1 MPQPRVSMRKI
12 RDILR
17 LQAAGLSSRQIAA
30 SAALARSTVA
40 ECLQRAALAGVAWPL
55 PDALDEAALERRL
68 YPPVV
73 ASEPRAPVDFAHVQ
87 CELRRRGVT
96 LTLLWEEYVRAQPDG
111 YRYSRFCELYRAWLG
126 RVDVVMR
133 QEHRAGERL
142 FVDYAGQTVPVLD
155 RRTGEL
161 RPAQVFVAVL
171 GASSYT
177 YAEASWS
184 QSLADWLGAHSR
196 ALAFLG
202 GVPQIVVPD
211 NLRSA
216 VSRAHR
222 YEPEINPAY
231 QQWADH
237 HGVAVL
243 PARVRKP
250 RDKAKAEAGVL
261 LVERWILARL
271 RNQAFHSLEALN
283 AAIREL
289 LAALNQRPFRKLPG
303 SRASVFAEVDRPAL
317 RPLPAQPYVHADWK
331 RARVGLDYHVEV
343 DGHYYS
349 VPYGLAR
356 QSVDLRITAGT
367 IEVLH
372 RGQRV
377 ASHVRSPLPRGH
389 TTVAEHMPSHHRHQA
404 EWNPERLLRWATTI
418 GPQTAAAVQHL
429 LTQRRH
435 PEQGFRA
442 AMGTLRLARE
452 VGPERLEAA
461 CTRALALGACRYR
474 SLKAILDA
482 GLERQPVTPP
492 TSTELPLHDNVRG
505 AQYYH

>member
-30 SAALARSTVA
+30 SVALARSTVA
-40 ECLQRAALAGVAWPL
+40 ECLQRAALAGVVWPL
-55 PDALDEAALERRL
+55 PDKLDEAALERRL

-73 ASEPRAPVDFAHVQ
+73 AAEPRAPVDFAHVQ
-87 CELRRRGVT
+87 RELRRRGVT
-96 LTLLWEEYVRAQPDG
+96 LTLLWEEYFRAQPDG

-177 YAEASWS
+177 YAEATWS

-243 PARVRKP
+243 PARVRNP

-271 RNQAFHSLEALN
+271 RNQTFHSMEALN

-289 LAALNQRPFRKLPG
+289 LTALNQRPFRKLPG
-303 SRASVFAEVDRPAL
+303 SRASVFAEIDRPAL

-404 EWNPERLLRWATTI
+404 EWNPERLLRWAATI

-429 LTQRRH
+429 LIQRRH

-482 GLERQPVTPP
+482 GLERQPVTTTPA
-492 TSTELPLHDNVRG
+492 TELPLHDNVRG